1 MKLFLLALGVCICS
15 ASLAQNGI
23 QSGNQL
29 FGKWKAMPDTAA
41 AKGPII
47 LNIEKDSI
55 TFHYEAAHFRSRY
68 TAACATDSCI
78 LTLVDVTDSAMAKIV
93 ITGVDQHSFYFNTAE
108 QHRRYVAAKYAK
120 PGAIAWGW
128 SDPRPIRFAR
138 QQELP
143 R

>member
-1 MKLFLLALGVCICS
+1 MKLFLLALGVCISC
-15 ASLAQNGI
+15 ASIAQNNRLP
-23 QSGNQL
+23 GNYL
-29 FGKWKAMPDTAA
+29 RGTWKAIPDTSV

-47 LNIEKDSI
+47 LNIDKDSI

-78 LTLVDVTDSAMAKIV
+78 LTLVDVTDSAMAKII
-93 ITGVDQHSFYFNTAE
+93 ITSVDQHTFYFNTAE

-128 SDPRPIRFAR
+128 SDPRPIRFER
-138 QQELP
+138 QQQLP
-143 R
+143 K